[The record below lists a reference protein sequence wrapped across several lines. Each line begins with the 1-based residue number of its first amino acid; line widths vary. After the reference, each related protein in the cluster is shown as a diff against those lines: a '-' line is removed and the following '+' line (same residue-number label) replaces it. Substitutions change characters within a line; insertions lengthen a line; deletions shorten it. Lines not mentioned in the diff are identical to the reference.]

1 MAKRA
6 YQDGTGEAPVLRS
19 TGPAITMRTQRVRL
33 TLAVADVVA
42 DAPIGETITHPR
54 TAAMV
59 ARAVIGEEPGECVLA
74 IFLNA
79 RNRVTGYAEVARG
92 TVNAARLQPREV
104 LIPALLANAHSV
116 VVAHNHPSGE
126 AAPSY
131 ADRSMTALLRDA
143 MRTVGVPLT
152 DHVIV
157 TARDHYSFAA
167 EAEWS
172 VTSPEGR

>member
-1 MAKRA
+1 MAKGA
-6 YQDGTGEAPVLRS
+6 YQDRAGEVPVLRS

-33 TLAVADVVA
+33 TLAVADAVA
-42 DAPIGETITHPR
+42 DAPIGRTITHPG

-79 RNRVTGYAEVARG
+79 RNRVSGYAEVARG
-92 TVNAARLQPREV
+92 TANAARLQPRDV
-104 LIPALLANAHSV
+104 LIPALLANATGV
-116 VVAHNHPSGE
+116 VLAHNHPSGD
-126 AAPSY
+126 ATPSS
-131 ADRSMTALLRDA
+131 ADRSMTDLLRDA
-143 MRTVGVPLT
+143 MRIIGVPLT

-167 EAEWS
+167 EAQWS